1 MRRGMIDITAYS
13 AYNKEIS
20 KPVAKRAEKGVA
32 IMPVLNIRNL
42 PAEVHARL
50 RVRAARAGR
59 SMEAEARAIL
69 TAVCTESES
78 RRPASALQDW
88 VDELYAARRPR
99 KVVESLIAER
109 RREGA
114 RE

>member
-1 MRRGMIDITAYS
+1 
-13 AYNKEIS
+13 
-20 KPVAKRAEKGVA
+20 
-32 IMPVLNIRNL
+32 MPVLNIRNL
-42 PAEVHARL
+42 PAEAHTRL

-69 TAVCTESES
+69 TAACMEDDA
-78 RRPASALQDW
+78 RQPAAGLQEW
-88 VDELYAARRPR
+88 VDALYRGKKPRR
-99 KVVESLIAER
+99 VVESLIAER